1 MIYSVDGTPLQ
12 GITGGFGGDRR
23 VEYIIPASA
32 RQKGTHSF
40 IIESSCN
47 GMFGVPMT
55 GDTVDPPDMNRY
67 FTLASA
73 DLVVPNQEAWR
84 LMWDFE
90 TIKQISQSLPGNT
103 SIQNKALLTANEI
116 MNNLNVDD
124 PDCIKKCRKIAEQVL
139 GDDWDS
145 KGEKIYHEGADPE
158 SVRII
163 GIGHCHI
170 DSAWLWPYSVTQQKV
185 ARSWSTQVDL
195 MNRYPEHRFT
205 CSSAQQYK
213 WLEELYPKLFENVK
227 EKVKSGQ
234 FQPVGGSWVENDGNM
249 PSGEA
254 LARQLIFGQR
264 YFESRFGKRC
274 ISGWYVFVYL
284 CDRV

>member
-1 MIYSVDGTPLQ
+1 
-12 GITGGFGGDRR
+12 
-23 VEYIIPASA
+23 
-32 RQKGTHSF
+32 
-40 IIESSCN
+40 
-47 GMFGVPMT
+47 MFGVPMT

-84 LMWDFE
+84 LLWDFE
-90 TIKQISQSLPGNT
+90 AIKQLSESLPGN
-103 SIQNKALLTANEI
+103 SAIQNKALVVANEI
-116 MNNLNVDD
+116 MNNLDVTD
-124 PDCIKKCRKIAEQVL
+124 PGCIAKCRKIAEQVL
-139 GDDWDS
+139 GQGWDS
-145 KGEKIYHEGADPE
+145 KQEKIYEEGPKRA
-158 SVRII
+158 RII

-195 MNRYPEHRFT
+195 MDRYPEHRFT
-205 CSSAQQYK
+205 CSTAQQYK
-213 WLEELYPKLFENVK
+213 WLEQLYPKLFD
-227 EKVKSGQ
+227 KVKAKVLSGQ

-274 ISGWYVFVYL
+274 VSGW
-284 CDRV
+284 